1 MKIYF
6 LLEGQRTEPKI
17 YPAWLSYLIPEL
29 KRIKFHDEKIDDNS
43 YFLFSANGYPSII
56 YNHLP
61 NAIDDINTVGDFDYL
76 VVSLDAD
83 ESSVQERI
91 DEIGNFLTDKKVVL
105 KKTQLVLII
114 QNRCVET
121 WLLGNQRIVKQNPMN
136 HELGEFKRF
145 FDVINDNPEEMGKHK
160 EFNTHSQ
167 FHFAYLREV
176 FRERSLSYSKANPS
190 EATKETYL
198 NQLINRVERFPN
210 HLQTFQKFLEFCE
223 EVKKQIS

>member
-17 YPAWLSYLIPEL
+17 YPAWLSYLVPEL
-29 KRIKFHDEKIDDNS
+29 KRLKFHDEKLDDNS

-61 NAIDDINTVGDFDYL
+61 NAIEDINTVGDFDYL

-83 ESSVQERI
+83 EASVQERA
-91 DEIGNFLTDKKVVL
+91 EEVHKLLTDKNIIL
-105 KKTQLVLII
+105 KKAELVLMI
-114 QNRCVET
+114 QNRCFET
-121 WLLGNQRIVKQNPMN
+121 WLLGNQRIVKQNPVN
-136 HELGEFKRF
+136 RELGEFKIF
-145 FDVINDNPEEMGKHK
+145 YDVINDNPEEMGKHI

-176 FRERSLSYSKANPS
+176 FKERNLSYSKANPS
-190 EATKETYL
+190 EATKDTYL
-198 NQLINRVERFPN
+198 NQLISRVEKFPD
-210 HLQTFQKFLEFCE
+210 HLKTFQKFLEFCKD
-223 EVKKQIS
+223 VKKQID

>member
-6 LLEGQRTEPKI
+6 LLEGQRTEAKI
-17 YPAWLSYLIPEL
+17 YPAWLSYLLPKL
-29 KRIKFHDEKIDDNS
+29 KRMKFHNEKLEDNS

-61 NAIDDINTVGDFDYL
+61 NAIEDINTEGGFDYL

-91 DEIGNFLTDKKVVL
+91 DEVNKLLAEKNIVL
-105 KKTQLVLII
+105 KKTEIVLII
-114 QNRCVET
+114 QNRCIET
-121 WLLGNQRIVKQNPMN
+121 WLLGNSRIVKQNPIN
-136 HELGEFKRF
+136 QELIEFKQF
-145 FDVINDNPEEMGKHK
+145 YNVISDNPEEMGKHSD
-160 EFNTHSQ
+160 FNTHSQ
-167 FHFAYLREV
+167 FHFEYLREV
-176 FRERSLSYSKANPS
+176 FRERNLSYSKANPS

-198 NQLINRVERFPN
+198 IQLINRVEKIPN

-223 EVKKQIS
+223 DVKKQIR